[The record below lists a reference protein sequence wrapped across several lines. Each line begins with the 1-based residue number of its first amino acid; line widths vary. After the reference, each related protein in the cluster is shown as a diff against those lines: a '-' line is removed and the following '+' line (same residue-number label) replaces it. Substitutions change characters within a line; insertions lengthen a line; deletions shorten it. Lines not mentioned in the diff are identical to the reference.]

1 MGNTSNKEVLSQ
13 LAQAMGVMVQQ
24 NAAILAALNGQPAN
38 HPVNTTPTT
47 QAASP
52 SAKAEEKPATAATPW
67 TAAQIKRAEK
77 VLINTLSAKDWV
89 VYGSAKRAAF
99 GTTFNKVKG
108 NAVKGDPQW
117 TAAIEAG
124 AAAQIDELPGLITA
138 AANKAGI
145 PLAKLV

>member
-52 SAKAEEKPATAATPW
+52 SAKAEEKPATAAAPW
-67 TAAQIKRAEK
+67 TAAQIMRAEK
-77 VLINTLSAKDWV
+77 MLFNTLSAKDWRS
-89 VYGSAKRAAF
+89 YGSAKRAVF
-99 GTTFNKVKG
+99 RTTFDKVRG
-108 NAVKGDPQW
+108 DAVKGDPLW

-124 AAAQIDELPGLITA
+124 ASDQIDSLPGLLSA